1 MKRYLNYIN
10 EKKYE
15 NEYLDEVAAKN
26 IINKFCSDFNPSN
39 NPIYRSIQQSSDFIL
54 VKRRELRESAYS
66 KNYYTLLLNNLD
78 SWSNYPKRQH
88 ICYNN
93 DVSFNFELYRVIPF
107 NGAKVGVCIGDD
119 IQAPFLEN
127 TDITKEMIGDEI
139 YSFIDLTRFIDNFD
153 YKLTRLYN
161 LPEGS
166 FSVSETDWYQFKEDI
181 KKVHEYLLNNKIDW
195 DKKYEYSNES
205 TKKRYREKYNK
216 LIKYSDINELE
227 RLIKPEPLSFEV
239 YDYKDY
245 AKTKL
250 DGPKTELHGYHKPV
264 REIWLDSDILL
275 INEKIYDEFI
285 KTLL

>member
-15 NEYLDEVAAKN
+15 NEYLDEDATKN
-26 IINKFCSDFNPSN
+26 IINNFCSDFNLDDK
-39 NPIYRSIQQSSDFIL
+39 PIYRSIQESRDFIL
-54 VKRRELRESAYS
+54 VKRRELRQSAYS
-66 KNYYTLLLNNLD
+66 KNYYTLLINNLET
-78 SWSNYPKRQH
+78 WSKYPKRQH

-93 DVSFNFELYRVIPF
+93 NISFNFELYRVIPF

-127 TDITKEMIGDEI
+127 TDITKEMIGDDIE
-139 YSFIDLTRFIDNFD
+139 SFINLTRFIGNFD
-153 YKLTRLYN
+153 YKLSRLYE
-161 LPEGS
+161 LPQGT
-166 FSVSETDWYQFKEDI
+166 FSVSEIDWYQFKEDI

-195 DKKYEYSNES
+195 DKKSTDET
-205 TKKRYREKYNK
+205 TKKLYIEEFNK

-245 AKTKL
+245 AKTEL
-250 DGPKTELHGYHKPV
+250 DGPKISLHGYHKPV